1 MKKTI
6 LILLLLPLFWFT
18 QSCDD
23 PKTAYKN
30 GAETRVDVMGLHFVT
45 TASEA
50 GNTEIKAS
58 AVAENVSKNPQVIA
72 FAKMMI
78 TDHSAAGAKLDK
90 IKTDELIYLPN
101 TLNEDHVKMI
111 DSLSKL
117 SGNSFDKVYMQMM
130 VDDHEKAADL
140 FIEGSENRVASVRS
154 YAEETL
160 PVIEKHLESAKA
172 ILASLK

>member
-1 MKKTI
+1 MKKI
-6 LILLLLPLFWFT
+6 MLVLLLLPLLWFT

-23 PKTAYKN
+23 PKTASKN
-30 GAETRVDVMGLHFVT
+30 GAETRVDLMGLHFIT

-58 AVAENVSKNPQVIA
+58 SVAESISKNPRVIE
-72 FAKMMI
+72 FAKMMV

-90 IKTDELIYLPN
+90 IKTDELVYQPS
-101 TLNEDHVKMI
+101 TLNEDHSKMI

-117 SGNSFDKVYMQMM
+117 SGGDFDKAYMQVM
-130 VDDHEKAADL
+130 VNDHEKAVDL
-140 FIEGSENRVASVRS
+140 FKEGSENRVAAVQR
-154 YAEETL
+154 YADETL
-160 PVIEKHLESAKA
+160 PTIEMHLESAKA